1 MRVMNDRETSSGE
14 PTVNST
20 AVPEPGAEPDGPVP
34 KRKMPTG
41 LKFAIGC
48 IVVFFGFAA
57 IAAVLLGVGGMW
69 LKGQAGDLVEGV
81 ENRAEAQQQA
91 SDILE
96 RLVREHPFTA
106 PADGRIDP
114 ASADRFFHATELAW
128 TQIEPTAR
136 RLDEVADRSQEGRS
150 RLGDALEGVRGAS
163 ALIDSR
169 LHIARALDEAGM
181 SLEEFVWTGGALRN
195 AYRDA
200 KAPEAYRG
208 SREAGDPV
216 MLANIALAEK
226 HAERLDSMDPSADEP
241 NAWTVYNLATVW
253 SRGLPDGSFP
263 SP

>member
-1 MRVMNDRETSSGE
+1 MDPDVPPEAAPAAE
-14 PTVNST
+14 PT
-20 AVPEPGAEPDGPVP
+20 G
-34 KRKMPTG
+34 RKMPTG
-41 LKFAIGC
+41 LKVAIGC

-57 IAAVLLGVGGMW
+57 IAAVLLGVGGW
-69 LKGQAGDLVEGV
+69 WVKGQADDLIEGV
-81 ENRAEAQQQA
+81 QNRAEAQQQA

-96 RLVREHPFTA
+96 RLDREHPFTT

-114 ASADRFFHATELAW
+114 ASAERFFHATELAW
-128 TQIEPTAR
+128 TQIEPTVR
-136 RLDEVADRSQEGRS
+136 RLDEVADRNREGRA
-150 RLGDALEGVRGAS
+150 RLGDALEGFRSTGV
-163 ALIDSR
+163 LIDSR

-200 KAPEAYRG
+200 NAPEAYRG

-216 MLANIALAEK
+216 TLANIALAER
-226 HAERLDSMDPSADEP
+226 HSERLESMDPSADEP

-253 SRGLPDGSFP
+253 SSGLPDGSFP